1 LCAATT
7 FYAWIKWY
15 WGWKWGWRSNCSYVA
30 TDVRKERKERKER
43 NEIINLNKNNI
54 IKCVIIVSN
63 KYILS
68 INELFI

>member
-1 LCAATT
+1 V
-7 FYAWIKWY
+7 
-15 WGWKWGWRSNCSYVA
+15 RNE
-30 TDVRKERKERKER
+30 RKERKERNER

-63 KYILS
+63 KYIVS